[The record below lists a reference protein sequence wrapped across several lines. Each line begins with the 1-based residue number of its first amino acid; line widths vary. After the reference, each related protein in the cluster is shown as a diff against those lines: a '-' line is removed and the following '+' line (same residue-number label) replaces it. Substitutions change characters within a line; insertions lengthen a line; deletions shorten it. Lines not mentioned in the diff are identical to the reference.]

1 MPTSRTR
8 RDPWADAIAHL
19 AGTDTHWP
27 ILIGHVGPCQ
37 LRKRPSTAWFATLVR
52 AIIGQ
57 QISSKAAAS
66 IDAKLRELAGARHMP
81 EPLLALGEEKLRS
94 VGLSGVKAR
103 YVLNLSEA
111 VRSGDVPLNKF
122 GRWSDEAIIER
133 LTSIKGIGVWTAQM
147 FLIFAMNR
155 PDVLPVADLGIRVAL
170 RDRFELD
177 RHPTPAECHALT
189 ESWRP
194 YRSVAMW
201 YLWRSLDASIKAKLS
216 AASAA
221 GVLNNG
227 PVGNRP

>member
-8 RDPWADAIAHL
+8 RDPWAEAIAHL
-19 AGTDTHWP
+19 AGTDAHWP
-27 ILIGHVGPCQ
+27 TLIAHVGPCQ
-37 LRKRPSTAWFATLVR
+37 LRKRPSADWFATLVR

-57 QISSKAAAS
+57 QISAKAAAS
-66 IDAKLRELAGARHMP
+66 IDAKLRGLAGERHMP
-81 EPLLALGEEKLRS
+81 EPLIAIGETGLRS

-103 YVLNLSEA
+103 YVLNLSDA
-111 VRSGDVPLNKF
+111 VRSGDVPLHKF
-122 GRWSDEAIIER
+122 GRWSDEAIIES

-170 RDRFELD
+170 RDRFGLEG
-177 RHPTPAECHALT
+177 HPTPTECHTLT

-201 YLWRSLDASIKAKLS
+201 YLWRSLDATIKAKIS

-221 GVLNNG
+221 AVLNNG
-227 PVGNRP
+227 PASNSS